1 MSPTSYQLLHPAMR
15 FRCLCAQVM
24 TLNNNGPQMYTT
36 FCLVQPLDVFPEW
49 ERTLGLPT
57 LPTVPD
63 NQPLSSFDPSVPPS
77 DAPDGHRAGFVN
89 IVGSPNVGKSTL
101 MNRLVGERLSII
113 NAKAQTTRHRIMGIV
128 NEPEY
133 QIVYSDTPGVL
144 DPAYKLQEGMM
155 KFVKTALQDADVLL
169 VVTEVQEDSMA
180 HPETLQKIAA
190 MDVPTFVLVNK
201 IDLAQDQSLV
211 EAKLDAWAAQLPR
224 ASVVPIS
231 ALHNF
236 NVDTLLD
243 RIVAQLPV
251 SPPFFP
257 KDELTDKPMRFFVSE
272 IVREKILTHFK
283 QEIPYSC
290 EVVVEAYEDAPKIA
304 RIRAEIHVARES
316 QKHIVVGAQGR
327 MIKRVGMD
335 ARRDLEGFLGKKVFL
350 DLYVRVDKNWRDDER
365 KLKRFGYMD

>member
-1 MSPTSYQLLHPAMR
+1 
-15 FRCLCAQVM
+15 
-24 TLNNNGPQMYTT
+24 
-36 FCLVQPLDVFPEW
+36 
-49 ERTLGLPT
+49 
-57 LPTVPD
+57 
-63 NQPLSSFDPSVPPS
+63 
-77 DAPDGHRAGFVN
+77 
-89 IVGSPNVGKSTL
+89 L

-128 NEPEY
+128 NEDDY

-155 KFVKTALQDADVLL
+155 RFVKTALQDADVLL
-169 VVTEVQEDSMA
+169 VVTDMTERDMA
-180 HPETLQKIAA
+180 HPETLDKIAA

-201 IDLAQDQSLV
+201 IDTATDQGAV
-211 EAKLDAWAAQLPR
+211 EARLDAWSQRLPK

-236 NVDTLLD
+236 NVDTLLE
-243 RIVAQLPV
+243 RIVAQLPQ

-272 IVREKILTHFK
+272 IIREKILTHYK

-290 EVVVEAYEDAPKIA
+290 EVVVEAYEDGDDLVKV
-304 RIRAEIHVARES
+304 RAEIRVARES
-316 QKHIVVGAQGR
+316 QKQIVVGAQGR
-327 MIKRVGMD
+327 MIKRVGID
-335 ARRDLEGFLGKKVFL
+335 ARKDMENFLGKRVFL

-365 KLKRFGYMD
+365 KLKRFGYLD

>member
-15 FRCLCAQVM
+15 FRCLGDRVM
-24 TLNNNGPQMYTT
+24 TLANSGPQMYTT

-49 ERTLGLPT
+49 ERTLGLPI

-63 NQPLSSFDPSVPPS
+63 NQPLSSFDPSVQPS

>member
-15 FRCLCAQVM
+15 FRCLRDQVM
-24 TLNNNGPQMYTT
+24 TLTYNGPQMYTT

-49 ERTLGLPT
+49 ERTLGLPI